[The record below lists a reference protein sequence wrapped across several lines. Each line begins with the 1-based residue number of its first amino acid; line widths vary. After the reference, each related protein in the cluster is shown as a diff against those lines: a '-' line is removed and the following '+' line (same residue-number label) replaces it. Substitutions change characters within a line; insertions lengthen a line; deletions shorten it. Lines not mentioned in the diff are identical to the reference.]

1 MIPQNRLYGL
11 LKKLNISLN
20 SVLEPYIDETNTKLE
35 YFLYNLEKIRFEI
48 YDEVKFIN
56 KFMPDNKIHIIN
68 DDYKA
73 CLNNNILSL
82 YIPEKLPNLKI
93 KSYYAHNQIIFN
105 VARITKQ
112 YNELFYDKFVIVIV
126 KIFDTRKVWDAD
138 NRTIKPIQDGLIY
151 GGVIRDDN
159 LFNCCYMVQG
169 FFSEIPHIEVSVL
182 EADNILNYIDKILNI
197 FFNFFLL

>member
-82 YIPEKLPNLKI
+82 YIPEKLPNLKN
-93 KSYYAHNQIIFN
+93 KSSYAHNQIIFN
-105 VARITKQ
+105 V
-112 YNELFYDKFVIVIV
+112 VI
-126 KIFDTRKVWDAD
+126 K
-138 NRTIKPIQDGLIY
+138 
-151 GGVIRDDN
+151 N
-159 LFNCCYMVQG
+159 LQ
-169 FFSEIPHIEVSVL
+169 I
-182 EADNILNYIDKILNI
+182 
-197 FFNFFLL
+197 

>member
-82 YIPEKLPNLKI
+82 YIPEKLPNLKN
-93 KSYYAHNQIIFN
+93 KSSYAHNQIIFN

-182 EADNILNYIDKILNI
+182 EADNILNYIDNILPNI
-197 FFNFFLL
+197 YK